1 MAKITPKTHKEQQGT
16 TTGQERRKL
25 FLRYVNRGWLVF
37 GFVTLI
43 AYPFFLEQRGQF
55 IYLIATI
62 FPTYLIVRFLSLSG
76 RMKLAGIIFTIA
88 VNFGFYGLFLVLV
101 HDLGAEEAFRTQA
114 TIWMLMGLAILF
126 AGAFVDKWAAPILAF
141 VDTVLLIGTR
151 LMLAPDADPRPS
163 AMVFWWM
170 MALTI
175 WMYERTLQQA
185 LEQVWNELAERKK
198 NNEELRKLSS
208 AMEHSPA
215 SIVITNPEA
224 AIEYVNPHFTELTG
238 YSLEEV
244 VGENPRILQSGLTP
258 ADLYVQMWD
267 TIKSGK
273 EWRGESFGTKR
284 KTASY
289 IGKWHPFPPS
299 WMKQVQPPIMWLS
312 MRISPSASRLRKNC
326 VKVKHVI
333 AKCLRPI
340 KL

>member
-1 MAKITPKTHKEQQGT
+1 MSWKFQMAKITPKTHKEQQGT

-151 LMLAPDADPRPS
+151 LMLAPDAR
-163 AMVFWWM
+163 
-170 MALTI
+170 
-175 WMYERTLQQA
+175 
-185 LEQVWNELAERKK
+185 
-198 NNEELRKLSS
+198 
-208 AMEHSPA
+208 
-215 SIVITNPEA
+215 A
-224 AIEYVNPHFTELTG
+224 AGVDIRRRAHFRHAQSEPG
-238 YSLEEV
+238 QC
-244 VGENPRILQSGLTP
+244 PLQSGHADRLLSRPVRLP
-258 ADLYVQMWD
+258 AE
-267 TIKSGK
+267 T
-273 EWRGESFGTKR
+273 RGS
-284 KTASY
+284 
-289 IGKWHPFPPS
+289 
-299 WMKQVQPPIMWLS
+299 
-312 MRISPSASRLRKNC
+312 RIRIRD
-326 VKVKHVI
+326 
-333 AKCLRPI
+333 
-340 KL
+340 